1 MRCPH
6 CMSEGVARIE
16 DERVKRACAL
26 GLGAAGGYACAATL
40 ARMGVATGSA
50 LGGVGTVVGALAGAL
65 GGAVLGGL
73 IGGGLGWWLGRT
85 LDRRLS
91 RHYRCGVCGHRFSR

>member
-1 MRCPH
+1 
-6 CMSEGVARIE
+6 MSEGVARIE

-40 ARMGVATGSA
+40 ARMGAATSSA

-73 IGGGLGWWLGRT
+73 IGEGWAGGWGAPWIDACPASIAAG
-85 LDRRLS
+85 S
-91 RHYRCGVCGHRFSR
+91 AAIASAAEGGSAP